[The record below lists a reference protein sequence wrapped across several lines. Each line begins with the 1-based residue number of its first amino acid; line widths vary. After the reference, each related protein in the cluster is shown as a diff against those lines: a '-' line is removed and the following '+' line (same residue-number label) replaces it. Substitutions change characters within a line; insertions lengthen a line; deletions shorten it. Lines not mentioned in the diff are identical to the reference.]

1 MKGYVNDTKILLK
14 QSGERFV
21 IRFVLSPSPP
31 SPTVADAPLPR
42 SRVAND
48 IDSYDPTLYS
58 LNLRPSSFR
67 PSTPHASTSRA
78 PPRFHLGE
86 PITVDWK
93 APENHSR
100 KDWIGIYRLEANKS
114 KLVTRVSSQ
123 GKWVGVLDEEWSGNE
138 HSETLGEGELRNKGA
153 VTFTGKRLPWTTG
166 MYEIR

>member
-1 MKGYVNDTKILLK
+1 MTSLLC
-14 QSGERFV
+14 
-21 IRFVLSPSPP
+21 
-31 SPTVADAPLPR
+31 

-48 IDSYDPTLYS
+48 LDSYDSTRYG
-58 LNLRPSSFR
+58 LNLRPSTFR

-93 APENHSR
+93 APENHAR

-123 GKWVGVLDEEWSGNE
+123 GKWVGVHDEEWDGDQHDES
-138 HSETLGEGELRNKGA
+138 LGEAKQKNKGA
-153 VTFTGKRLPWTTG
+153 VTFAGKRLPWTTG
-166 MYEIR
+166 TYEIR